1 MTPDQRY
8 LFDASGFLHL
18 PGILQGDE
26 LQKAQAA
33 VQRYVDCPPDD
44 LPPGFNPQN
53 DGYPHGF
60 AFDKALEA
68 LAFHPA
74 IWPIVLELTAGKPRF
89 ASGTM
94 RVNTRGQD
102 TFGPLHCAADEWG
115 PQTPRYFVEDGKI
128 YCDYFVVFVYF
139 TDVHPGD
146 GGLVVVP
153 GSHKSQ
159 FKRPEDFY
167 ISPDGDDPDPHPA
180 VLNITPKA
188 GDAVIISELL
198 THGVLR
204 WRPEGRDRRF
214 LMLRYVP
221 QYIGPTDDNLP
232 FPFPDEILARLSPET
247 RELIEFAPF
256 SRVKEITQRD
266 TITLS

>member
-18 PGILQGDE
+18 PGILQGEE

-33 VQRYVDCPPDD
+33 VQRYIDCPPDK
-44 LPPGFNPQN
+44 LPPGFTPNN
-53 DGYPHGF
+53 GAYPHGF

-74 IWPIVLELTAGKPRF
+74 IWPIVLELTDHKPRF

-94 RVNTRGQD
+94 RVNTRTQD
-102 TFGPLHCAADEWG
+102 TFGALHCAADDWG
-115 PQTPRYFVEDGKI
+115 QTPCYLVKDGRI
-128 YCDYFVVFVYF
+128 FCDYFVIFVYV

-159 FKRPEDFY
+159 FKRPPDFY
-167 ISPDGDDPDPHPA
+167 ISPDGNDPDPHPA

-198 THGVLR
+198 AHGVLR
-204 WRPEGRDRRF
+204 WQPADRDRRF

-221 QYIGPTDDNLP
+221 QFVGPTDDNLP
-232 FPFPDEILARLSPET
+232 FPFPDEILERLSPET
-247 RELIEFAPF
+247 RELIEFAPR

-266 TITLS
+266 IITLS